1 MKRFASLLAILL
13 VGTTVGGAPAQEKK
27 VDEALLEELF
37 STGTHAYYAGQFR
50 QAYELLSEAIAG
62 GLQDPRVFYMRG
74 VVLHALG
81 RPEQGERDFQKGAE
95 LEIRQQLEPQDVNG
109 FLTRV
114 QGHLRVKLEQ
124 IRRGERVKVL
134 RRIQAERRARYQA
147 IQQRQSEVS
156 VPEKPGVDPLADQS
170 ELPADLAGKL
180 KQPEVKV
187 VEVDTP
193 PPASTPKT
201 PKTEPKPSTP
211 ATQAGKEKPSVAS
224 GSPKAKPGTLKATT
238 KALGKVL
245 GGLFSPP
252 AKLPGGLPLPGSG
265 NSGGAAPP
273 KKPAPQPNKDPFDF

>member
-1 MKRFASLLAILL
+1 MKWFASLLAVVL
-13 VGTTVGGAPAQEKK
+13 VGATVKGLPAQQKNN
-27 VDEALLEELF
+27 EALLEELF

-81 RPEQGERDFQKGAE
+81 RPEQGERDFRKGAE
-95 LEIRQQLEPQDVNG
+95 LEVRQQLEPQDVNG

-114 QGHLRVKLEQ
+114 QGRLRVKLEQ
-124 IRRGERVKVL
+124 IRRQERVKVL
-134 RRIQAERRARYQA
+134 RRIQAEQRARYQA
-147 IQQRQSEVS
+147 LQRRQSEVS

-170 ELPADLAGKL
+170 ELPEELASKL
-180 KQPEVKV
+180 TRPEVKV

-193 PPASTPKT
+193 PPASAPNVPKS
-201 PKTEPKPSTP
+201 EPKPSAP
-211 ATQAGKEKPSVAS
+211 VAQAGNEKPPAAS
-224 GSPKAKPGTLKATT
+224 GAPKPKPGTLKATT

-252 AKLPGGLPLPGSG
+252 AKLPGGLPLPGGG
-265 NSGGAAPP
+265 NPSGAAPP
-273 KKPAPQPNKDPFDF
+273 QNPAPQNDKDPFDF